1 MCPGFPYPVKPTP
14 NSPVHVLIAGDGDY
28 SAHLMRPDGK
38 GNYQREVIKN
48 LGGTVGS
55 IASSDLDNDGYLE
68 FFVANY
74 DKNYIE
80 VYKFFE

>member
-1 MCPGFPYPVKPTP
+1 M
-14 NSPVHVLIAGDGDY
+14 
-28 SAHLMRPDGK
+28 
-38 GNYQREVIKN
+38 IKK

-55 IASSDLDNDGYLE
+55 IAYADLDNDGYLE

-80 VYKFFE
+80 VYQFFEESVLEDS